1 MDFGLSK
8 IATKL
13 IIYLVLS
20 LVVAGSITA
29 AYYGWKHSIEQQ
41 AILEL
46 NQRQLEQTQKDQQE
60 FIRQQQEI
68 SDRQRAIARELEQ
81 RNRSL
86 QTRIEATNQFIN
98 SPQAAASDRPASDV
112 LRQTIEQLRTQGNT
126 R

>member
-1 MDFGLSK
+1 MDIFGLSK
-8 IATKL
+8 ITS
-13 IIYLVLS
+13 YLVMG
-20 LVVAGSITA
+20 LVVSGVITA
-29 AYYGWKHSIEQQ
+29 AYFGWKHNIEQQ

-68 SDRQRAIARELEQ
+68 SDRQRAIAREMEQ

-86 QTRIEATNQFIN
+86 QTRIDATNQFIN
-98 SPQAAASDRPASDV
+98 SPQAAANDRPASDII
-112 LRQTIEQLRTQGNT
+112 RQTIEQLRQGNT

>member
-8 IATKL
+8 IA
-13 IIYLVLS
+13 IYLVLA
-20 LVVAGSITA
+20 LVVSGSIGA
-29 AYYGWKHSIEQQ
+29 AYLGWKHSIEQQ
-41 AILEL
+41 VILEQ
-46 NQRQLEQTQKDQQE
+46 NQRQLEQTLKDQQE
-60 FIRQQQEI
+60 SVRQQQEI

-98 SPQAAASDRPASDV
+98 SPQVAANDRPASDII
-112 LRQTIEQLRTQGNT
+112 RQTIEQLRQGNT

>member
-8 IATKL
+8 IV
-13 IIYLVLS
+13 IYLVLA
-20 LVVAGSITA
+20 LVVSGAIGA
-29 AYYGWKHSIEQQ
+29 AYLGWKHNIEQQ
-41 AILEL
+41 VVLEL

-68 SDRQRAIARELEQ
+68 SDRQRAIARDMEQ

-86 QTRIEATNQFIN
+86 QTRIDATNRFIN

-112 LRQTIEQLRTQGNT
+112 LKQTIEQLRTQGNT

>member
-8 IATKL
+8 IA
-13 IIYLVLS
+13 IYLVLA
-20 LVVAGSITA
+20 LVVSGSIGA
-29 AYYGWKHSIEQQ
+29 AYLGWKHSIEQQ
-41 AILEL
+41 VILEQ
-46 NQRQLEQTQKDQQE
+46 NQRQLEQTLKDQQE
-60 FIRQQQEI
+60 SVRQQQEI

-98 SPQAAASDRPASDV
+98 SPQAAANDRPASDII
-112 LRQTIEQLRTQGNT
+112 RQTIEQLRQGNT

>member
-8 IATKL
+8 IA
-13 IIYLVLS
+13 IYLVLS
-20 LVVAGSITA
+20 LVVAGSIIA
-29 AYYGWKHSIEQQ
+29 GYYAWKHSIEQQ

-60 FIRQQQEI
+60 FVRQQQEI
-68 SDRQRAIARELEQ
+68 SDRQRAIARDMEQ

-86 QTRIEATNQFIN
+86 QTRIDATNQFIN

-112 LRQTIEQLRTQGNT
+112 IRQTIEQLRTQGNT